1 MRMVGK
7 DMVGNTALNIWEHF
21 WMRSHQDKASMGR
34 KFSQCHSNHTQ
45 ATTENNWM
53 WVLATIVP
61 RTGLIESSLRQYV
74 GLVPRRVINILFVRV
89 SEEQV
94 LPRGLISTYP
104 LIVRTHWLRV
114 TAWQSNVLS
123 VRCHPFIFFITFIMA
138 QKTTIFLALTPS
150 SSFPSSR
157 CTFLNRKWTIR
168 PNNMA
173 TGESVHEWVQAHK
186 VRVFEMW

>member
-21 WMRSHQDKASMGR
+21 WMRLHQDKASMGR
-34 KFSQCHSNHTQ
+34 TNSHTASIITHRQ
-45 ATTENNWM
+45 QQKRTEC
-53 WVLATIVP
+53 VLATIVP
-61 RTGLIESSLRQYV
+61 RTGLIESSLRHNV

-94 LPRGLISTYP
+94 VPRGLISTCP

-173 TGESVHEWVQAHK
+173 ILRTWMSRSSQSDS
-186 VRVFEMW
+186 F